1 MSLIFINNMHGMLL
15 SKTKGVLQL
24 LMFFQKN
31 LGESNRKPNKMW
43 VNKGWKLYDRLKK
56 SWLEKII

>member
-1 MSLIFINNMHGMLL
+1 MSLIFINNMYGMLL

-31 LGESNRKPNKMW
+31 LGESNRKPNKIW
-43 VNKGWKLYDRLKK
+43 VNKG
-56 SWLEKII
+56 

>member
-31 LGESNRKPNKMW
+31 LGESNRKPNKIW
-43 VNKGWKLYDRLKK
+43 VNKG
-56 SWLEKII
+56 